1 VRVTTHFSTRGL
13 AVFALVSALAVP
25 AAHAQQPE
33 QPQKPKEHVVRKGDT
48 LWDLAR
54 SYLNDPFRWPMIFEA
69 NRKVIEN
76 PHWIYP
82 LEHLVIVIPEAKRDT
97 LLGVPHEEPVVLAA
111 TDAVGQAPNRSRF
124 YTPPAAPRE
133 PTVLTSEQDRDAII
147 RPAEWLAAPWLAD
160 TTRMGIN
167 GHVIASV
174 DPRTEDDKLAQTF
187 HPRDEL
193 YVSSRGNVGDRLLAV
208 RLSRDIDGYGWVI
221 EPMAVLRIDSVGA
234 QAARAVVM
242 QQFADLKVGD
252 LTMPLPATPQ
262 IATVEPRRVNGGATG
277 RIIDFLRPQEIYG
290 TTDVVFIDL
299 GAARGLQIGD
309 EVVAYLPERKADKD
323 ERYTLPEEGIAVMR
337 VIKLTNNTATLRITR
352 MYYSAL
358 SEELPVRVS
367 KQQSQ

>member
-1 VRVTTHFSTRGL
+1 MRVTTHFSTRGL
-13 AVFALVSALAVP
+13 AVLVLVSVMAVP

-54 SYLNDPFRWPMIFEA
+54 FYLSDPFRWPTIYEA
-69 NRKVIEN
+69 NRNVIEN

-82 LEHLVIVIPEAKRDT
+82 QEHLVIVIPEAKPDT
-97 LLGVPHEEPVVLAA
+97 LLGQPVVVAA
-111 TDAVGQAPNRSRF
+111 ADAVGQAPNRSRF
-124 YTPPAAPRE
+124 YRPAVAPRE
-133 PTVLTSEQDRDAII
+133 PTLITTEQDRDAII

-160 TTRMGIN
+160 TARMGIN
-167 GHVIASV
+167 GHVIAAV

-193 YVSSRGNVGDRLLAV
+193 YVSARGNVGDRLLAV
-208 RLSRDIDGYGWVI
+208 RLSRDIEGYGWVI

-234 QAARAVVM
+234 QAARALVL
-242 QQFADLKVGD
+242 QQFSDLKVGD

-290 TTDVVFIDL
+290 TTDIVFIDL

-323 ERYTLPEEGIAVMR
+323 ERYTLPEEGIAMMR
-337 VIKLTNNTATLRITR
+337 VIKLTNNTATLRVTR

-358 SEELPVRVS
+358 TEELPVRVS

>member
-1 VRVTTHFSTRGL
+1 
-13 AVFALVSALAVP
+13 
-25 AAHAQQPE
+25 
-33 QPQKPKEHVVRKGDT
+33 
-48 LWDLAR
+48 
-54 SYLNDPFRWPMIFEA
+54 
-69 NRKVIEN
+69 VIEN

-82 LEHLVIVIPEAKRDT
+82 QEHLVIVIPVAKRDT
-97 LLGVPHEEPVVLAA
+97 LLGTPVEAPVVVAS

-124 YTPPAAPRE
+124 YTPPAPPRE
-133 PTVLTSEQDRDAII
+133 ATVLTTEQQRDAII

-174 DPRTEDDKLAQTF
+174 DPRTGDDKLPQTF

-193 YVSSRGNVGDRLLAV
+193 YISARGNVGDRLLAV
-208 RLSRDIDGYGWVI
+208 RLSRDIERYGWVI
-221 EPMAVLRIDSVGA
+221 EPMAVLRIDTVGA
-234 QAARAVVM
+234 EAARATVM
-242 QQFADLKVGD
+242 QQFSDLKVGD
-252 LTMPLPATPQ
+252 LVMPLPAVPQ
-262 IATVEPRRVNGGATG
+262 IATAEPRRVNGGATG

-290 TTDVVFIDL
+290 TTDIVFIDL
-299 GAARGLQIGD
+299 GAARGLNIGD
-309 EVVAYLPERKADKD
+309 EVVAYLPQRQADKD

-337 VIKLTNNTATLRITR
+337 VIKLTNNTATLRVTR